1 MKKVLTFNHSDPDL
15 LDTFSNSV
23 TVVEAGDK
31 KRFRDKSGE
40 KKNARKTINE
50 FYTSQ
55 QAYHG

>member
-31 KRFRDKSGE
+31 MRFRDKSGE

-55 QAYHG
+55 

>member
-55 QAYHG
+55 